1 MITLNTKATV
11 TDNSMLMLTLPK
23 NLPKGEYDIVI
34 VIEDRVHEDAPLWSM
49 NLKGKINPSETF
61 RREDMYDDNGR

>member
-1 MITLNTKATV
+1 MMTLNTKATV
-11 TDNSMLMLTLPK
+11 TDNSVLMLSLPK

-34 VIEDRVHEDAPLWSM
+34 VIEDKVYVDAPLWSM
-49 NLKGKINPSETF
+49 NLKGKINPDETF